1 MASLNKTSLTSAGRS
16 LLQGANSVAQARR
29 TRRIVIGLLLAVIVI
44 GLLGFFAAPPLIRHI
59 AEQQLSAQLD
69 RPASIERIALNPYT
83 LSFEADRVH
92 IGEAPANLSA
102 GTKSGDFVDIERL
115 IVRPSWSSL
124 FRLAP
129 IINELKI
136 DSPRFH
142 IVRFDAQRFNFSDLI
157 EKFSKPS
164 AHPSS
169 KPARFSVSNIR
180 VENGRIDFDDRLL
193 KTHHVIDR
201 WSIGIPFIANLASTT
216 ELFVTPSLQARIDGS
231 PLSITGRTKP
241 FAESRESEIALQ
253 LDGLDL
259 PQMLSYAPAS
269 LPVALKSGRLS
280 TNLDV
285 SFALNADAPVVR
297 IKGTVDLADLAV
309 TDKQDAPLFA
319 AKSLHVNAG
328 NLEPL
333 RNAYRLDEVRLT
345 QPDVKLSRDKSGA
358 FNFQKLSASTPAS
371 LPAAS
376 AAPAPASDAKPADTA
391 AQPLDLAIKH
401 LAIDQGHIVFDD
413 RLMAQPATLGLTN
426 LGVTL
431 DDFSTLGKPLA
442 RYTLKTAFDHG
453 GGLDASGSF
462 TLPGKNADAKLVLSD
477 LPLAP
482 LQPYVANAVAARI
495 TDGSLGA
502 NLPLQVDWSKP
513 EPSIQVGAGDVTL
526 KSLKLVP
533 QSNNTAPIALGSAEA
548 KIRKIDVAA
557 RTAALDSVV
566 LNGLSID
573 AKRLKDGSID
583 LAALAGPHETA
594 PQASATRKVEKA
606 NEAGPA
612 WRYQIAQ
619 VSLNDSSA
627 DFTDESTPRPVKL
640 HIAPLQLGVKQ
651 VSDDLTKP
659 LAIDGKLT
667 MNGKGALAVA
677 GTLTAKPLSLA
688 LHVDAS
694 ELDASAFEPYFGS
707 NLNATVSSALL
718 SANGDASFSGEGRA
732 LKAGYKG
739 DVSLS
744 NVRLIDRAN
753 SDQLAGWKLLGLTK
767 LNARYDE
774 RGADVEAARVTFAN
788 FYGRVL
794 LDAQG
799 KLNLTDIVAKDKGAA
814 TTQAVAATPASAPA
828 ASAPAASAPAAS
840 APAPAASAPVATPV
854 APKTASSSANLR
866 FGQLVLQN
874 GRVTYTDNF
883 IKPNFTANLVSITGT
898 IGAFGTHSTT
908 PAPVDVA
915 AKLSANGPVS
925 IKGVV
930 NPLIAKPSLDLTA
943 SAHDVELP
951 NISPY
956 STKYAGYPITKG
968 KLNVDLHY
976 MLADEKLS
984 ANNHL
989 FIDQLTFGD
998 HVDNA
1003 TATKLPVR
1011 LAVSLLKNSKGEIDV
1026 NIPISGSLS
1035 NPEFSIGALVWTA
1048 ILHLVERAVTA
1059 PFSLIANAFGGKNPE
1074 ELGYV
1079 EFDPGSAT
1087 LSDAAKE
1094 KLDTIAKALADKPSI
1109 TLEISARVDPALDEP
1124 GLRTAYVDRQVR
1136 LSKMQDASEDN
1147 PNINPSSIPISADEY
1162 SKFLTKAYKNA
1173 DFKKPRNLIGMTKS
1187 VPDADMKAALAEHA
1201 PVDEGAL
1208 GALAQR
1214 RASVVK
1220 QYFEGKIDSKRIFI
1234 VAPHLNAEGIKDK
1247 GAPTR
1252 VDFGLK

>member
-1 MASLNKTSLTSAGRS
+1 
-16 LLQGANSVAQARR
+16 
-29 TRRIVIGLLLAVIVI
+29 
-44 GLLGFFAAPPLIRHI
+44 
-59 AEQQLSAQLD
+59 
-69 RPASIERIALNPYT
+69 
-83 LSFEADRVH
+83 
-92 IGEAPANLSA
+92 
-102 GTKSGDFVDIERL
+102 
-115 IVRPSWSSL
+115 
-124 FRLAP
+124 
-129 IINELKI
+129 
-136 DSPRFH
+136 
-142 IVRFDAQRFNFSDLI
+142 
-157 EKFSKPS
+157 
-164 AHPSS
+164 
-169 KPARFSVSNIR
+169 
-180 VENGRIDFDDRLL
+180 
-193 KTHHVIDR
+193 
-201 WSIGIPFIANLASTT
+201 
-216 ELFVTPSLQARIDGS
+216 
-231 PLSITGRTKP
+231 
-241 FAESRESEIALQ
+241 
-253 LDGLDL
+253 
-259 PQMLSYAPAS
+259 
-269 LPVALKSGRLS
+269 
-280 TNLDV
+280 
-285 SFALNADAPVVR
+285 
-297 IKGTVDLADLAV
+297 
-309 TDKQDAPLFA
+309 
-319 AKSLHVNAG
+319 
-328 NLEPL
+328 
-333 RNAYRLDEVRLT
+333 
-345 QPDVKLSRDKSGA
+345 
-358 FNFQKLSASTPAS
+358 
-371 LPAAS
+371 
-376 AAPAPASDAKPADTA
+376 
-391 AQPLDLAIKH
+391 
-401 LAIDQGHIVFDD
+401 
-413 RLMAQPATLGLTN
+413 
-426 LGVTL
+426 
-431 DDFSTLGKPLA
+431 
-442 RYTLKTAFDHG
+442 
-453 GGLDASGSF
+453 
-462 TLPGKNADAKLVLSD
+462 
-477 LPLAP
+477 
-482 LQPYVANAVAARI
+482 
-495 TDGSLGA
+495 
-502 NLPLQVDWSKP
+502 
-513 EPSIQVGAGDVTL
+513 
-526 KSLKLVP
+526 
-533 QSNNTAPIALGSAEA
+533 
-548 KIRKIDVAA
+548 
-557 RTAALDSVV
+557 
-566 LNGLSID
+566 
-573 AKRLKDGSID
+573 
-583 LAALAGPHETA
+583 
-594 PQASATRKVEKA
+594 
-606 NEAGPA
+606 
-612 WRYQIAQ
+612 
-619 VSLNDSSA
+619 
-627 DFTDESTPRPVKL
+627 
-640 HIAPLQLGVKQ
+640 
-651 VSDDLTKP
+651 
-659 LAIDGKLT
+659 
-667 MNGKGALAVA
+667 
-677 GTLTAKPLSLA
+677 
-688 LHVDAS
+688 
-694 ELDASAFEPYFGS
+694 
-707 NLNATVSSALL
+707 
-718 SANGDASFSGEGRA
+718 
-732 LKAGYKG
+732 
-739 DVSLS
+739 
-744 NVRLIDRAN
+744 
-753 SDQLAGWKLLGLTK
+753 
-767 LNARYDE
+767 
-774 RGADVEAARVTFAN
+774 
-788 FYGRVL
+788 
-794 LDAQG
+794 
-799 KLNLTDIVAKDKGAA
+799 
-814 TTQAVAATPASAPA
+814 
-828 ASAPAASAPAAS
+828 
-840 APAPAASAPVATPV
+840 
-854 APKTASSSANLR
+854 
-866 FGQLVLQN
+866 VLQN

>member
-1 MASLNKTSLTSAGRS
+1 
-16 LLQGANSVAQARR
+16 
-29 TRRIVIGLLLAVIVI
+29 
-44 GLLGFFAAPPLIRHI
+44 
-59 AEQQLSAQLD
+59 
-69 RPASIERIALNPYT
+69 
-83 LSFEADRVH
+83 
-92 IGEAPANLSA
+92 
-102 GTKSGDFVDIERL
+102 
-115 IVRPSWSSL
+115 
-124 FRLAP
+124 
-129 IINELKI
+129 
-136 DSPRFH
+136 
-142 IVRFDAQRFNFSDLI
+142 
-157 EKFSKPS
+157 
-164 AHPSS
+164 
-169 KPARFSVSNIR
+169 
-180 VENGRIDFDDRLL
+180 
-193 KTHHVIDR
+193 
-201 WSIGIPFIANLASTT
+201 
-216 ELFVTPSLQARIDGS
+216 
-231 PLSITGRTKP
+231 
-241 FAESRESEIALQ
+241 
-253 LDGLDL
+253 
-259 PQMLSYAPAS
+259 
-269 LPVALKSGRLS
+269 
-280 TNLDV
+280 
-285 SFALNADAPVVR
+285 VVR

>member
-16 LLQGANSVAQARR
+16 LIQGVNSVAQARR
-29 TRRIVIGLLLAVIVI
+29 TRRVVIGLLLAVIVI

-83 LSFEADRVH
+83 LSLEADRVH

-115 IVRPSWSSL
+115 IVHPSWSSL

-129 IINELKI
+129 VINEVKI

-142 IVRFDAQRFNFSDLI
+142 IVRLDAQRFNFSDLV
-157 EKFSKPS
+157 EKFSRPS
-164 AHPSS
+164 ANPSS

-180 VENGRIDFDDRLL
+180 LENGRIDFDDRLL
-193 KTHHVIDR
+193 KTQHVIDR
-201 WSIGIPFIANLASTT
+201 WSIGIPFIANLPSTT

-253 LDGLDL
+253 LDGLDV

-269 LPVALKSGRLS
+269 LPVAVKSGRLS

-285 SFALNADAPVVR
+285 SFALAADAPVVR
-297 IKGTVDLADLAV
+297 IKGTADLADLAV
-309 TDKQDAPLFA
+309 TDKQDTPLFA
-319 AKSLHVNAG
+319 AQTLHVNAV

-333 RNAYRLDEVRLT
+333 RNVYRLDDVRLT
-345 QPDVKLSRDKSGA
+345 QPHVKLSRDKTGA
-358 FNFQKLSASTPAS
+358 FNFEKLSATTPAPAPASTPAS
-371 LPAAS
+371 
-376 AAPAPASDAKPADTA
+376 DAKAATPADAA
-391 AQPLDLAIKH
+391 AQPLDLAIRH
-401 LAIDQGHIVFDD
+401 LAIEQGRIVFDD
-413 RLMAQPATLGLTN
+413 RLMAQSATLGLTN
-426 LGVTL
+426 LDVTL
-431 DDFSTLGKPLA
+431 DDFSTLGKPPA

-453 GGLDASGSF
+453 GGLDASGGF
-462 TLPGKNADAKLVLSD
+462 TLPGKNADAKLALSD

-513 EPSIQVGAGDVTL
+513 EPSIQVGAGDVSL

-533 QSNNTAPIALGSAEA
+533 NANTAPITLGSAQA
-548 KIRKIDVAA
+548 KIQKIDVAGH
-557 RTAALDSVV
+557 TAALDSVV

-594 PQASATRKVEKA
+594 PEASATRKVEKA
-606 NEAGPA
+606 NAAGSA

-627 DFTDESTPRPVKL
+627 DFTDESTARPVKL
-640 HIAPLQLGVKQ
+640 HIAPLQLGVKHLT
-651 VSDDLTKP
+651 DDLTKP
-659 LAIDGKLT
+659 LPIEGKLT

-694 ELDASAFEPYFGS
+694 ALDASAFEPYFGGT
-707 NLNATVSSALL
+707 LNATVSSALL
-718 SANGDASFSGEGRA
+718 TANGDASFSGEGRT

-744 NVRLIDRAN
+744 NVRLIDKVN
-753 SDQLAGWKLLGLTK
+753 SESLAGWNLLGLTK

-774 RGADVEAARVTFAN
+774 KGADVEAARVTFAN

-794 LDAQG
+794 LDPQG
-799 KLNLTDIVAKDKGAA
+799 KLNLRDIVVQDK
-814 TTQAVAATPASAPA
+814 TPASTQAAASTA
-828 ASAPAASAPAAS
+828 ASAPTAPTA
-840 APAPAASAPVATPV
+840 VPV

-883 IKPNFTANLVSITGT
+883 VKPNFTANLVAITGT

-976 MLADEKLS
+976 MLADDQLT

-998 HVDNA
+998 HVDNT

-1011 LAVSLLKNSKGEIDV
+1011 LAVSLLKNSRGEIDV

-1059 PFSLIANAFGGKNPE
+1059 PFSLLANAFGGKNPE

-1079 EFDPGSAT
+1079 EFDPGSAA

-1094 KLDTIAKALADKPSI
+1094 KLDTIAKALADKPSV
-1109 TLEISARVDPALDEP
+1109 TLEISARVDPALDGP

-1136 LSKMQDASEDN
+1136 RAKMQDSGADN
-1147 PNINPSSIPISADEY
+1147 PNIDPSSIPISDAEY

-1173 DFKKPRNLIGMTKS
+1173 DFKKPRNLIGLTKS

-1208 GALAQR
+1208 GTLAQR
-1214 RASVVK
+1214 RASAVK
-1220 QYFEGKIDSKRIFI
+1220 QYFEDKIDSKRIFI
-1234 VAPHLNAEGIKDK
+1234 VAPHLNADGIKDK